1 MKKIILLTIAFFSFI
16 SCSTQQKVAVDYD
29 RDFDFNAN
37 RTYTFSQSDY
47 LKLNDLDSARLFN
60 SIEKGLLYKG
70 FQKNNSSNIVISV
83 YPEEYVSKQQNSSVG
98 LGMGTGGFGRIGGG
112 LSVGIPITS
121 EKLNQNY
128 TVSMLDQGHLV
139 WQGTLK
145 IQMSVNSSP
154 EAKEAIIQ
162 RGVMKLF
169 YKFPPTKK

>member
-70 FQKNNSSNIVISV
+70 FQKNNASNLVISV
-83 YPEEYVSKQQNSSVG
+83 YPEEYVSRQQNSSVG

-112 LSVGIPITS
+112 MSVGIPITS

-128 TVSMLDQGHLV
+128 TVSMLNEGHLV

-145 IQMSVNSSP
+145 IQMPVNSSP
-154 EAKEAIIQ
+154 EAKEATVQ